1 MKLSNFVLNMPVLV
15 AILSNANTS
24 AVERF
29 FELIVDH
36 WTWFPKSLFL
46 VNPELLKVAAVLKL
60 LPSFP
65 LILFPQQLFSFF
77 LLLFLHFLHL
87 LHFHFIWQLN
97 TSNI

>member
-77 LLLFLHFLHL
+77 LLLFLEFPL
-87 LHFHFIWQLN
+87 LLYFDFMDNLN
-97 TSNI
+97 I